1 MLSAPM
7 PWYKACSSL
16 MNPKRMRPPKG
27 KTEQEDLLTN
37 VILRTLSTQLKRKKI
52 ARKKR
57 NANKS

>member
-1 MLSAPM
+1 
-7 PWYKACSSL
+7 
-16 MNPKRMRPPKG
+16 MRPPKG